1 VIRVGAKVPRASTS
15 IFGSPV
21 IGFGLAPRVDDR
33 AMTCAA
39 ILISGKNRSAVG
51 LPADKRMIGHYWP
64 TLSLRAEPRLKRTT
78 PPATSES
85 PDPSE
90 EPSPRRAMPP
100 LTSESLW
107 M

>member
-1 VIRVGAKVPRASTS
+1 MIRMSAKVPRASTS

-21 IGFGLAPRVDDR
+21 IGFELAPCVGDH
-33 AMTCAA
+33 AKTCAA

-51 LPADKRMIGHYWP
+51 LPADKRMIGHYWA
-64 TLSLRAEPRLKRTT
+64 TLSLRLEPRLKRTT

-85 PDPSE
+85 PAPSE
-90 EPSPRRAMPP
+90 EPNPSRAIPP
-100 LTSESLW
+100 LTSEPLW